1 MLKLKPIGGFMKKL
15 VLFVMIMFTITGCKV
30 VTLESLQKQCSQNK
44 ALVLFFSKP
53 VDKPITVKIDNKE
66 IPIVS
71 VFSGEVLELYRVP
84 EGKHILELSSNFYIF
99 SKPIR
104 ELEVKYDSNCAQQV
118 LIRNYRDKL
127 IEDKG
132 ENSFFSK
139 LARKFMFWKK
149 EKGIDE
155 NSITDTTIYG
165 KFTK

>member
-1 MLKLKPIGGFMKKL
+1 MKKL
-15 VLFVMIMFTITGCKV
+15 VLLVVLMFTVTSCKV

-44 ALVLFFSKP
+44 TLVLFFSKP

-71 VFSGEVLELYRVP
+71 VFSGEVLELYRIP
-84 EGKHILELSSNFYIF
+84 EGKHVLELSSNFYIF
-99 SKPIR
+99 NRPIR
-104 ELEVKYDSNCAQQV
+104 ELEIKYNDSCAQQV

-139 LARKFMFWKK
+139 LTRKMKFWKK

-155 NSITDTTIYG
+155 KSITDSTIYG